1 MKKINEI
8 KNSLVNPL
16 YLIVYVDD
24 WTGEVGLDYT
34 TNLIEFY
41 DLLRYHEDMG
51 STFEVYK
58 MVNNKKE
65 KLK

>member
-8 KNSLVNPL
+8 KSSLVNPL
-16 YLIVYVDD
+16 YLIVYTDGIND
-24 WTGEVGLDYT
+24 SVGLDYT

-41 DLLRYHEDMG
+41 DLLRYHEEMG

-65 KLK
+65 KL

>member
-8 KNSLVNPL
+8 KSSLINPL
-16 YLIVYVDD
+16 YLIVYADD

-41 DLLRYHEDMG
+41 DLLRYHEEVG
-51 STFEVYK
+51 SKFEVYK

>member
-8 KNSLVNPL
+8 KSSLVNPL
-16 YLIVYVDD
+16 YLIVYADD

-41 DLLRYHEDMG
+41 ELLKYHEEKG
-51 STFEVYK
+51 IKHEVYK

>member
-8 KNSLVNPL
+8 KSSLVNPL
-16 YLIVYVDD
+16 YLIVYTDGIND
-24 WTGEVGLDYT
+24 SVGLDYT

-41 DLLRYHEDMG
+41 DLLRYHEEMG

-58 MVNNKKE
+58 MVNGKKE
-65 KLK
+65 KVK